1 MQRGGGG
8 GGVTRILHSLHG
20 GGGNLVNLSL
30 HSWCNLDSTT
40 ISNYWMSLNMLLLI
54 MRGLSYSPKAETDNK
69 VTTFDNS

>member
-30 HSWCNLDSTT
+30 HNWCNLDSTT

>member
-8 GGVTRILHSLHG
+8 GGVTRILQSLHG

-30 HSWCNLDSTT
+30 HNWCNLD
-40 ISNYWMSLNMLLLI
+40 MLLLI